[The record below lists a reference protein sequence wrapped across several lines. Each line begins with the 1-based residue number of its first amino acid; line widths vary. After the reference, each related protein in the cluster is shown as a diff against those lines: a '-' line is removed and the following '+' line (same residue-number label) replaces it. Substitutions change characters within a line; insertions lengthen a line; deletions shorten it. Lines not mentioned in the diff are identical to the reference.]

1 MMDTPASGEKS
12 VDILALLSEVLKSRS
27 LTLEVPESLDSNPEF
42 MELRETLID
51 VREFLL
57 ALSVGDLSRSMPR
70 KGYLAGALKALHSSL
85 RHLTWQTGMIASGDF
100 TQRVD
105 FMGEFSESFNAMV
118 RKLEET
124 MQQLEKAS
132 RTDPLT
138 GINNRGYFMQ
148 LLIAEVERSCRYGRA
163 FSVLMVDLDHFK
175 KINDTFGHAAG
186 DVALQSFAAVLQCCG
201 LRNIDFW
208 GRLGGEEF
216 AVVLP
221 EITLDHALLPAER
234 IRCTL
239 AETPVSHADTSF
251 IVTASIGVSQFVP
264 GDTVESL
271 LSRADQA
278 MYRAKEKGRNRVCH
292 A

>member
-1 MMDTPASGEKS
+1 MDAPVSGDTS
-12 VDILALLSEVLKSRS
+12 ANVLALLSEVLKSRS
-27 LTLEVPESLDSNPEF
+27 LTLEIPDSLASNPDF
-42 MELRETLID
+42 MELQETLID

-57 ALSVGDLSRSMPR
+57 ALSVGDLSKSMSR
-70 KGYLAGALKALHSSL
+70 KGFLAGALKALHSSL

-100 TQRVD
+100 TQRVE

-118 RKLEET
+118 RKLDET
-124 MQQLEKAS
+124 MQQLEKVS
-132 RTDPLT
+132 RTDQLT

-148 LLIAEVERSCRYGRA
+148 LLKAEVERSSRYERT
-163 FSVLMVDLDHFK
+163 FSVMMFDLDHFK

-186 DVALQSFAAVLQCCG
+186 DVALQSFVAVLQICG
-201 LRNIDFW
+201 LRHIDFL

-216 AVVLP
+216 AIALP

-234 IRCTL
+234 IRCML
-239 AETPVSHADTSF
+239 AETPVIHAEASF
-251 IVTASIGVSQFVP
+251 IVTASIGVSQYMP

-278 MYRAKEKGRNRVCH
+278 MYRAKEEGRNRVCH
-292 A
+292 D